1 MLDGR
6 LAGTRHDH
14 RRIKVERENAPRAK
28 APPVNVNAPIY
39 LDFQATT
46 PVDPRVLADMLPWL
60 SERWGNPH
68 ATDHR
73 FGREAAAAIENA
85 RRQVAELL
93 GADTREIVFTSGA
106 TESNNLLIKAAA
118 TMMAAAG
125 RPRIVTCSTEHKAVL
140 EVVAGL
146 ARAGHPVTVLDV
158 PGSGVIDVD
167 RVGHVLDPD
176 VGLVSIMAVNNEIGV
191 EQPIAAIGAL
201 CRRRG
206 VLFHTDAAQAAGK
219 VPLDVVAAEIDL
231 LSLSAHKLYGPQ
243 GIGAAYVRRPLRR
256 SLLPQVQGG
265 GQEGGLRAGT
275 LPTAL
280 CVGIG
285 RAAKIAG
292 EEMAGE
298 RCRLAGLR
306 DRFLA
311 LLHDA
316 GVAFEV
322 NGDLERR
329 WPGNL
334 NVSFDQVDA
343 EALLMRV
350 GDELALSSG
359 SACTTRSLEPSHVIM
374 ALGDDPSRA
383 ETAVRIGFG
392 RPTSTE
398 EVDRA
403 AAILIG
409 AVRRLR
415 QVSLVTARE
424 G

>member
-1 MLDGR
+1 MDV
-6 LAGTRHDH
+6 
-14 RRIKVERENAPRAK
+14 K
-28 APPVNVNAPIY
+28 APIY

-46 PVDPRVLADMLPWL
+46 PVDPRVLADMLPWF

-68 ATDHR
+68 AIDHR

-85 RRQVAELL
+85 RRQVAELI
-93 GADTREIVFTSGA
+93 GADPREIVFTSGA

-118 TMMAAAG
+118 GMMAAAG

-158 PGSGVIDVD
+158 PSSGIIDVD
-167 RVGHVLDPD
+167 RVGRVLDPD

-191 EQPIAAIGAL
+191 EQPIAAIGTL
-201 CRRRG
+201 CRQRG
-206 VLFHTDAAQAAGK
+206 SLFHTDAAQAAGK
-219 VPLDVVAAEIDL
+219 ITLDVAVAGIDL

-243 GIGAAYVRRPLRR
+243 GIGAAYVRHPLRR

-285 RAAKIAG
+285 SAARFAR

-298 RCRLAGLR
+298 RCHLGRLR

-311 LLHDA
+311 LLDDA
-316 GVAFEV
+316 DVIYKV
-322 NGDLERR
+322 NGDLEQR

-334 NVSFDQVDA
+334 NISFDRVDA

-359 SACTTRSLEPSHVIM
+359 SACTTRSIEPSHVIV
-374 ALGDDPSRA
+374 ALGDDPGRA

-398 EVDRA
+398 EVETA

-415 QVSLVTARE
+415 QVSLVAVRE